1 MRRSDMLFLIVTTRA
16 SELSEF
22 TNVLVSAA
30 GEVFPVE
37 SALAALDMAASLE
50 SDFVIVDET
59 MRGGPPL
66 AFVGELLKVNARLT
80 TAVISSLSEEK
91 FHEESEG
98 LGVLAQIPFA
108 PTKRDGE
115 QLLEKLRCLSSR

>member
-1 MRRSDMLFLIVTTRA
+1 MLFLLVTTRA

-22 TNVLVSAA
+22 TNVLASSA
-30 GEVFPVE
+30 GEVFSVE

-59 MRGGPPL
+59 MRGGHPL
-66 AFVGELLKVNARLT
+66 AFVSELLKVNARLT
-80 TAVISSLSEEK
+80 TAVISSLSEEN
-91 FHEESEG
+91 FQAQSDG
-98 LGVLAQIPFA
+98 LGVLARIPFE

-115 QLLEKLRCLSSR
+115 KLVETLRRLS